1 MQNDEV
7 NPQQKSSREK
17 FNSKVFK
24 LKRIPD
30 NFLLSDLSKSAFT
43 RLIRQIELCR
53 ENQIGIDDL
62 YETFSKTVYDEMNK
76 NIPSFDTSK
85 RTKKLYKTY
94 KPYCNEELENL
105 WCAMHKC
112 E

>member
-17 FNSKVFK
+17 FNPKVFK

-30 NFLLSDLSKSAFT
+30 NFLSSDLSKSAFT

-53 ENQIGIDDL
+53 ENQNGIDDL